1 MPTLPNDSLLFAIKR
16 ENQMMQ
22 EKVEAFR
29 TGTYEQYLIRKFNT
43 LKKEIENFNA
53 QMGKY

>member
-1 MPTLPNDSLLFAIKR
+1 
-16 ENQMMQ
+16 MMQ
-22 EKVEAFR
+22 EKVEALR

-43 LKKEIENFNA
+43 LNKEIENFNA

>member
-1 MPTLPNDSLLFAIKR
+1 MPTLPNENLLLAIKR

-29 TGTYEQYLIRKFNT
+29 TGTYEQYLIRKFNAIN
-43 LKKEIENFNA
+43 K
-53 QMGKY
+53 